1 MWHYHQIVPMFSS
14 HQHLRS
20 CGQVISWPYLAH
32 LRHLQSLTKKTIVIL
47 FMICISRQLCRF
59 WMNFSMCLPGKSY
72 LFSLQTFK
80 EIEWKI
86 NPFTFADL
94 SLSFCPWPRCSQ
106 TSWSVFRG
114 SGTAPSTPS
123 PMVRIMWERWGCCND
138 VNSLVWELGCCW
150 CKVSLVRSSQGSG
163 LITTFTVDIEDWC
176 HY

>member
-1 MWHYHQIVPMFSS
+1 MFSS
-14 HQHLRS
+14 HQHLRG
-20 CGQVISWPYLAH
+20 CGQVISWSYLAH
-32 LRHLQSLTKKTIVIL
+32 LRHLQSLTKTSIVIL

-72 LFSLQTFK
+72 LLSLQTFK
-80 EIEWKI
+80 ENWAK
-86 NPFTFADL
+86 NKSFFSFADL
-94 SLSFCPWPRCSQ
+94 RQSFYPWPRCSQ
-106 TSWSVFRG
+106 TSCLVFRG

-123 PMVRIMWERWGCCND
+123 PMVRTENNQRRGCND
-138 VNSLVWELGCCW
+138 VNSLVCELGCCW

>member
-1 MWHYHQIVPMFSS
+1 MVKWEPIVDSSIWQWLDVTLSPNSPHVLFSS
-14 HQHLRS
+14 TLEKLWPGHLLA
-20 CGQVISWPYLAH
+20 ISGPLET
-32 LRHLQSLTKKTIVIL
+32 SSKFDKKNSIVIL

-114 SGTAPSTPS
+114 SGTAQSTPS

-138 VNSLVWELGCCW
+138 VNSLVWELGCC
-150 CKVSLVRSSQGSG
+150 
-163 LITTFTVDIEDWC
+163 
-176 HY
+176 